1 MLHLSEK
8 SHLGKKF
15 SKKQE
20 GFSKNA
26 KKIQNVLNELL
37 RADTGFYPAFQ
48 ETMDQG
54 MSFEASYTIHMAK
67 P

>member
-1 MLHLSEK
+1 MFNLSEK

-15 SKKQE
+15 SKEQE
-20 GFSKNA
+20 AFSKNV
-26 KKIQNVLNELL
+26 KIQNMLSEWL
-37 RADTGFYPAFQ
+37 RADTCFYPAFQ